1 MALLIFM
8 RKGLTFSP
16 LATVSSANS
25 ASKST
30 KSASSGRPFLA
41 ALPLAAALAVA
52 LGGLAFSALGLTG
65 AFAGV
70 FALGLAAAFTG
81 AFATG
86 LAAGFA
92 AVFATGLAAT
102 LAAGLAAVLAIGLAA
117 VLAIGL
123 ATGLAGAF
131 LAVDTG
137 EAFLGTGFAE
147 DADGLAAVLALAG
160 LVDFLA
166 GMSILEKQK
175 GVSACVESALM
186 GQWQGFQAS

>member
-30 KSASSGRPFLA
+30 KSASSGRPFLV

-92 AVFATGLAAT
+92 AVFATGLAVT
-102 LAAGLAAVLAIGLAA
+102 LAAGLAA

-160 LVDFLA
+160 FVDFLA
-166 GMSILEKQK
+166 GMSILEQQK
-175 GVSACVESALM
+175 GVSAY
-186 GQWQGFQAS
+186 F